1 MSVKKKELK
10 FSFINHEKEVLLE
23 NTLEKYL
30 VSIGKIN
37 LFQQL
42 SYILK
47 EMAGN
52 ANKAN
57 LKRIHFYLK
66 NLDIKFPTHYIQG
79 MKSFKNDLTKESDI
93 YFSEAERLKYYIN
106 ISLNIESNNF
116 IMTVKNSHSILPFE
130 KKRIEERFKKAAKFK
145 SMEEALGEG
154 LDTEEGAGFGLILTI
169 LMLRKLGLDEKVISI
184 NSVSNST
191 EAKVIIPLS
200 LLDKEQEEFI
210 ADIIKR
216 EIKQIPQ
223 FPEHIIELQKKLSNP
238 NAKFSDLS
246 EIINQDPSLIADLL
260 KVANSSMYMLPKKIQ
275 TIEDAVRQ
283 IGFEGV
289 KYLVIMYSAQKILMD
304 KYKLDPIRKTMLHS
318 AEVAFYAYEIARKLN
333 YNDIFEQIYIAAIL
347 HDFGKIIINSLKP
360 NIFDKI
366 TKLCNE
372 KGISSTVIENLTDGY
387 NHSIIGAKLTEK
399 WNFSEE
405 LIETIRYHHIPLES
419 NIKYQKLVY
428 VVYLANILYYYKR
441 NEFNFSNINYQV
453 LEFFNL
459 TDKKNLDKLFNPIAE
474 HLEIKKEKRKQ
485 NKDNNK

>member
-1 MSVKKKELK
+1 MSIEKKELK
-10 FSFINHEKEVLLE
+10 FPFINHEREVLIE
-23 NTLEKYL
+23 TTLEKYL

-57 LKRIHFYLK
+57 LKRIHFHLK
-66 NLDIKFPTHYIQG
+66 NLDIKFPTHYFQG
-79 MKSFKNDLTKESDI
+79 MKTFKQDLAKDNDR
-93 YFSEAERLKYYIN
+93 YFSEAERLNYFIH
-106 ISLNIESNNF
+106 ITLNIEKNNF
-116 IMTVKNSHSILPFE
+116 IMTVKNSNAILPFE
-130 KKRIEERFKKAAKFK
+130 KKRIQERLRKAAKFK

-169 LMLRKLGLDEKVISI
+169 LMLRKLGLDENVFIISDI
-184 NSVSNST
+184 SNST
-191 EAKVIIPLS
+191 EAKVSIPLS

-210 ADIIKR
+210 ADIIRK

-238 NAKFSDLS
+238 NANFADLS
-246 EIINQDPSLIADLL
+246 EIINKDPSLIADLL

-275 TIEDAVRQ
+275 TIEDAVKQ

-304 KYKLDPIRKTMLHS
+304 KYKITVIRKTMQHS

-333 YNDIFEQIYIAAIL
+333 YNNLLDQIYIAAIL
-347 HDFGKIIINSLKP
+347 HDFGKIIINSIKP
-360 NIFDKI
+360 DVFDRI
-366 TKLCNE
+366 SKLCNQ
-372 KGISSTVIENLTDGY
+372 KGISSTIIENLTDGY

-419 NIKYQKLVY
+419 NTKYQKLVY
-428 VVYLANILYYYKR
+428 VVYLANILYYYRR
-441 NEFNFSNINYQV
+441 NEFSFSNINYHV
-453 LEFFNL
+453 LLFFNL
-459 TDKKNLDKLFNPIAE
+459 TDKKNFDKLFNPIAE
-474 HLEIKKEKRKQ
+474 HLDAKKEKRE
-485 NKDNNK
+485 

>member
-1 MSVKKKELK
+1 MSNEKKELK
-10 FSFINHEKEVLLE
+10 FSYIDHEREILLE
-23 NTLEKYL
+23 STLEKYL

-57 LKRIHFYLK
+57 LKRIHFHLK
-66 NLDIKFPTHYIQG
+66 NLDIKFPTHYFQG
-79 MKSFKNDLTKESDI
+79 MKTFKHDLALESEK
-93 YFSEAERLKYYIN
+93 YFSEAERLKYFIYIA
-106 ISLNIESNNF
+106 LNIEGNNF
-116 IMTVKNSHSILPFE
+116 IMVVKNNHAILPFE
-130 KKRIEERFKKAAKFK
+130 KKRIHERFKKAAKFK

-169 LMLRKLGLDEKVISI
+169 LMLRKLGLDERVFTISDE
-184 NSVSNST
+184 SNLT

-200 LLDKEQEEFI
+200 LLNREQEDYI
-210 ADIIKR
+210 ADLIRK

-246 EIINQDPSLIADLL
+246 EIINKDPSLIADLL

-275 TIEDAVRQ
+275 TIEEAVRQ

-304 KYKLDPIRKTMLHS
+304 KYKLSVIKKTMQHS
-318 AEVAFYAYEIARKLN
+318 AEVAFYAYEIGRKLN
-333 YNDIFEQIYIAAIL
+333 YNDILEEIYIAAIL
-347 HDFGKIIINSLKP
+347 HDFGKIIINSIKP
-360 NIFDKI
+360 DVFEKI
-366 TKLCNE
+366 TKLCNQ
-372 KGISSTVIENLTDGY
+372 KGISSTIVENLTDGY

-405 LIETIRYHHIPLES
+405 LIQTIRYHHIPLES
-419 NIKYQKLVY
+419 KADYQKLVF
-428 VVYLANILYYYKR
+428 VVYLANILYYYRRK
-441 NEFNFSNINYQV
+441 EFNFSNINYQV
-453 LEFFNL
+453 LSFFNL
-459 TDKKNLDKLFNPIAE
+459 TKKKDLDRLFDPIAE
-474 HLEIKKEKRKQ
+474 HLDTKKIKREEI
-485 NKDNNK
+485 NNNN

>member
-1 MSVKKKELK
+1 MSIERKELK
-10 FSFINHEKEVLLE
+10 FSFIDHEKEILLE
-23 NTLEKYL
+23 TTLEKFL

-57 LKRIHFYLK
+57 LKRIHFHLK
-66 NLDIKFPTHYIQG
+66 NLDIKFPTHYTQG
-79 MKSFKNDLTKESDI
+79 MKTFKQDLASANNR
-93 YFSEAERLKYYIN
+93 YFTEAERLKYYIH
-106 ISLNIESNNF
+106 ISLNIENNNF
-116 IMTVKNSHSILPFE
+116 IMTVKNSHNMLPFE
-130 KKRIEERFKKAAKFK
+130 KKRIQERFKKAVKFK

-169 LMLRKLGLDEKVISI
+169 LMLRKLGLDENIFTI
-184 NSVSNST
+184 NDVSNYT

-200 LLDKEQEEFI
+200 LLDKEQEEYI
-210 ADIIKR
+210 ADIIRK

-238 NAKFSDLS
+238 NATFSDLS
-246 EIINQDPSLIADLL
+246 EIINKDPSLIADLL

-275 TIEDAVRQ
+275 TIEEAVRQ

-304 KYKLDPIRKTMLHS
+304 KYKLSVIKETMLHS
-318 AEVAFYAYEIARKLN
+318 AEVAFYAYEIAKKLN
-333 YNDIFEQIYIAAIL
+333 YNNLLEQIYIAAIL
-347 HDFGKIIINSLKP
+347 HDFGKIIINSIKP
-360 NIFDKI
+360 DIFDKI
-366 TKLCNE
+366 SKLCNQ
-372 KGISSTVIENLTDGY
+372 KGISNTIIENLTDGY

-419 NIKYQKLVY
+419 NAKYQKLVY
-428 VVYLANILYYYKR
+428 VVYLANILYYYRR

-453 LEFFNL
+453 LVFFNL
-459 TDKKNLDKLFNPIAE
+459 TDKKELDKLFNPIAE
-474 HLEIKKEKRKQ
+474 HLDTKKEKRE
-485 NKDNNK
+485 